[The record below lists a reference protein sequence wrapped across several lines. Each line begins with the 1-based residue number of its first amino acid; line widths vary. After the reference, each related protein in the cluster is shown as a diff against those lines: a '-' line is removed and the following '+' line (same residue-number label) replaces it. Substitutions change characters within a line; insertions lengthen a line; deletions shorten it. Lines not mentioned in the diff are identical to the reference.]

1 MMTTPPAD
9 PVDFFDDAYHR
20 LLEPFHPEAEARY
33 QVAALRELLGL
44 AQDDRIL
51 DVGCGWGRHLNLLRG
66 AGHDIVGVDLSFPL
80 LRRARGVAVGDAG
93 GVGGV
98 GGVGAVS
105 DRPALTVGDMR
116 RLPFGDG
123 SFDVVVNLATSLG
136 LFLEDAAAVGALVEM
151 GRVLAPGGRLLLDEM
166 NGENVVAE
174 YAERDGWTLE
184 DGTEVRVR
192 RRLGPSGRVS
202 HEVLRWRG
210 PGGEGEKRHSLRL
223 RDATELAALAAA
235 AGLAVRDVY
244 GGWDGDPVTADS
256 ERLILLAGAGS

>member
-1 MMTTPPAD
+1 MTTPPAD
-9 PVDFFDDAYHR
+9 PVDFFDDFFDDAYHR

-44 AQDDRIL
+44 AQDDRVL

-66 AGHDIVGVDLSFPL
+66 AGHDVVGVDLSLPL
-80 LRRARGVAVGDAG
+80 IRRARGEDVAEDVGDAG
-93 GVGGV
+93 
-98 GGVGAVS
+98 
-105 DRPALTVGDMR
+105 DRPLLAAGDMR
-116 RLPFGDG
+116 GLPFRDR

-136 LFLEDAAAVGALVEM
+136 LFVEDAAAVGALVEM
-151 GRVLAPGGRLLLDEM
+151 GRVLAPGGRLLVDEM
-166 NGENVVAE
+166 NGENVVAG

-244 GGWDGDPVTADS
+244 GGWDGDPVTAES